1 MKHFLKL
8 MSVRLLHICLLAL
21 SAISFAACAPMEK
34 SEVSNDF
41 SKDSLDLKNE
51 ALKREIDSIKE
62 AHFYDNWLTEEAIS
76 YIRRVTDS
84 VLLKYINDNEI
95 KNVELLGV
103 FYGGLSPLNESFII
117 TQNNVFLFTIDR
129 LEKDARV
136 NPPLVFETPPG
147 LLEKVINF
155 KEHKFDDFK
164 KIKVMGIA
172 DAELLML
179 ASTNDAMEIEDKAF
193 NICADNPE
201 VEEIISEIRVLKQ
214 KESRGKLPE

>member
-1 MKHFLKL
+1 MP
-8 MSVRLLHICLLAL
+8 VRLLHICLLAL

-62 AHFYDNWLTEEAIS
+62 AHFYDNWLTEEAVS

-84 VLLKYINDNEI
+84 VLLKYVNDNAI

-117 TQNNVFLFTIDR
+117 TPSNVFLFTIDR
-129 LEKDARV
+129 LEKDAGV

-179 ASTNDAMEIEDKAF
+179 ASTNDTIEIEDRAF
-193 NICADNPE
+193 NIYADNPE
-201 VEEIISEIRVLKQ
+201 LEEIISEIHILKQ
-214 KESRGKLPE
+214 KESRGKRSE